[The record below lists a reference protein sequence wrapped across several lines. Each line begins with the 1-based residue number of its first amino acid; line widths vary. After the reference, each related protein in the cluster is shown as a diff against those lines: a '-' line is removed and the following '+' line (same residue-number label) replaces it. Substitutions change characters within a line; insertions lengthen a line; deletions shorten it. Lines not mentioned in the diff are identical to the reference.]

1 MEPGAE
7 TQIELARKI
16 NDAILNDGPTDGK
29 ILKAYTWIYRWEDP
43 REFHFKTS
51 EYRRRGR
58 ASSTSRTR
66 RRNI

>member
-51 EYRRRGR
+51 EYV
-58 ASSTSRTR
+58 
-66 RRNI
+66 